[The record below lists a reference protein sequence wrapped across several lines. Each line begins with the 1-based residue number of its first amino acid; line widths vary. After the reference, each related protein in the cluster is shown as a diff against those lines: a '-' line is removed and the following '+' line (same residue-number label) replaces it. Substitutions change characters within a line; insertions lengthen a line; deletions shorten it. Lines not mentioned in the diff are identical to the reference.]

1 MTIHPLRNQGTT
13 IFFSHTPSAARGSLP
28 GSEPGRWI
36 SYQRVAKLTISPQRA
51 QSKRMVY
58 IMARN
63 YGDGMSDRVFEY
75 EQLPVP
81 VARIEWSRGRKEL
94 APLLATD
101 PGIYLGGWRA
111 AFEYKRTQNGTTSV
125 ERAPIVP
132 MPVVARAGNDGDY
145 LVYAC
150 NKIMFFPIRSRTRY
164 EFGHKEKTT
173 YGEKFVVDSV
183 VATHIKGSGGKPK
196 KEIFGLVF
204 GMNAETKKVEYSPAL
219 IVVNHTWNTK
229 FDLER
234 VHAEAKKVKAPEGQ
248 GFAWEIGTN
257 GKDAN
262 GKTIPILN
270 VAGEATTTPIE
281 LLNATTPFFFDI
293 TPDIDAL
300 FDASEAWQ
308 KCPTWNAEGARAGT
322 SDNAGVVTHAN
333 PPQAAATGFMPEP
346 PSDEDDPDFWNN
358 KTGQ

>member
-1 MTIHPLRNQGTT
+1 
-13 IFFSHTPSAARGSLP
+13 
-28 GSEPGRWI
+28 
-36 SYQRVAKLTISPQRA
+36 
-51 QSKRMVY
+51 
-58 IMARN
+58 MARN

-81 VARIEWSRGRKEL
+81 VARIEWSRGRKEI

-101 PGIYLGGWRA
+101 PGFYLGGWRA
-111 AFEYKRTQNGTTSV
+111 AYEYKRTQPGGNVTI
-125 ERAPIVP
+125 EKAPFLP
-132 MPVVARAGNDGDY
+132 MPVVTRAGNEGDY
-145 LVYAC
+145 KVYAS
-150 NKIMFFPIRSRTRY
+150 NLLQFFPLRSRTRY
-164 EFGHKEKTT
+164 EFGHKEQTK

-183 VATHIKGSGGKPK
+183 VATHIKGSSDKPK

-204 GMNAETKKVEYSPAL
+204 GMNGETQKVEYSPAL
-219 IVVNHTWNTK
+219 IVIEHTWNTK

-234 VHAEAKKVKAPEGQ
+234 VHAEAKKVKAPDGQ
-248 GFAWEIGTN
+248 GFAWTIGTN

-262 GKTIPILN
+262 GKIIPILN
-270 VAGEATTTPIE
+270 KAGEATTTPIE
-281 LLNATTPFFFDI
+281 LFNAATPYFFDI

-333 PPQAAATGFMPEP
+333 PAQAATAGFVPEP
-346 PSDEDDPDFWNN
+346 PSDDDDPEFWNN
-358 KTGQ
+358 KIG